1 MDQFLFINIVITGL
15 NLFII
20 VYAYS
25 LSFFPVKWRKKV
37 NQDTLVG
44 LALIFFTM
52 ITMFAWIIYF
62 YFQIFKDLLT
72 TLGFSQIIILLIKI
86 NYNLVFL
93 AAVIEL
99 LVVVA
104 IIGILGAVG
113 LCQLK
118 KKILIRTANV
128 FLTKFG
134 EVPLKGQFKMVLKE
148 LREMLHVFKLWN
160 YSKKTVR
167 L

>member
-25 LSFFPVKWRKKV
+25 LSFFPIKWRKKV

-62 YFQIFKDLLT
+62 YFDILKPLDNVGIFT
-72 TLGFSQIIILLIKI
+72 
-86 NYNLVFL
+86 
-93 AAVIEL
+93 
-99 LVVVA
+99 
-104 IIGILGAVG
+104 
-113 LCQLK
+113 
-118 KKILIRTANV
+118 
-128 FLTKFG
+128 
-134 EVPLKGQFKMVLKE
+134 
-148 LREMLHVFKLWN
+148 
-160 YSKKTVR
+160 
-167 L
+167 